1 MGSLRAYLAG
11 PEVFLPN
18 AAEVGETKKRLC
30 EKYGVVGVFPL
41 DTVLEGQG
49 RELGLAISAANE
61 QLIRS
66 SDLLIANM
74 TPFRGPST
82 DVGTAYEMG
91 FARALGLPVYAY
103 TNDPGRFQQRTRQF
117 LSRLGELGAGE
128 ECDTHDMSIEA
139 FDLSDNLML
148 AGALTE
154 QGYEPTH
161 GQADLVQR
169 FVDLHAFERCLALAA
184 SRLLGK

>member
-1 MGSLRAYLAG
+1 MGSLRVYLAG

-18 AAEVGETKKRLC
+18 AAEVGEEKKRLC
-30 EKYGVVGVFPL
+30 AKYGVLGVFPL
-41 DTVLEGQG
+41 DTELEGQG
-49 RELGLAISAANE
+49 RALGLAISAANE

-66 SDLLIANM
+66 SDLLVANM
-74 TPFRGPST
+74 TPFRGPSA

-91 FARALGLPVYAY
+91 FARALGLPVFAY
-103 TNDPGRFQQRTRQF
+103 TNDPGRFGQRTRQF
-117 LSRLGELGAGE
+117 LSRLGELAAGHDR
-128 ECDTHDMSIEA
+128 DTHEMSIEA

-148 AGALTE
+148 AGALIE

-184 SRLLGK
+184 GHLQQK